1 MRTKIIVTLGPS
13 TRTEKALRKIKAY
26 GVDFVRVNM
35 SHSSIKDLRYFICLS
50 KKVGIPFIV
59 DTEGSQIR
67 TGGLSQNTV
76 QLKRGEK
83 IKIYA
88 KKVIGNKNRI
98 YLTPPSIVP
107 QLEEGDVIHP
117 DFDAVELRVIDISC
131 IKKGY
136 VVASVE
142 KSGSLGRNKGVIIDS
157 AYGKQYML
165 PPLSSKDYKSIKLG
179 LENDVKHVAASFIR
193 GAESV
198 EEVKKATQGKMKIIS
213 KIECIDG
220 LNNLDNIIK
229 KSDFILLDRGDLSKE
244 VALEKIPYIQ
254 KLVISKAH
262 AQNKDVVVAT
272 NLLESMIESR
282 RPTIAEAH
290 DVVHTI
296 FDGAYGLALSA
307 ETAIG
312 KNPIECVSTMRRIID
327 YTDNVVE
334 KNKNK
339 KILHR
344 EFIRSLEQD
353 NYIEKIR
360 GVVLWFTGLSGSGKT
375 TLGNALQKEL
385 EFRNKKVTI
394 LDGDYVRKTINRHLD
409 FSRRGIQENNR
420 IIAELAREKSVF
432 NDVVLVPI
440 ISPNHENRA
449 RARKII
455 GENFLEI
462 FIDCS
467 LSVCEKRDIKGL
479 YKKARAGEI
488 ENFIGLSE
496 LNPYERPSNP
506 DITVRTGRIDKK
518 KSVTMIL
525 GELALRGHI

>member
-1 MRTKIIVTLGPS
+1 MKTKIIVTLGPS
-13 TRTEKALRKIKAY
+13 TRTEKALRNIKAY

-35 SHSSIKDLRYFICLS
+35 SHSSIKDLRYFIRLS

-67 TGGLSQNTV
+67 TGELSQDTV
-76 QLKRGEK
+76 RLKMGEK

-88 KKVIGNKNRI
+88 KKVTGNKNRI

-107 QLEEGDVIHP
+107 QLEEGDVVHP

-142 KSGSLGRNKGVIIDS
+142 KSGSLGRNKGVVVDS
-157 AYGKQYML
+157 VSGKRYVL
-165 PPLSSKDYKSIKLG
+165 PPLSSKDHESIKLG
-179 LENDVKHVAASFIR
+179 LENNIKYIAASFMR

-198 EEVKKATQGKMKIIS
+198 EEVRKATRGKMKIIS
-213 KIECIDG
+213 KVECIDG
-220 LNNLDNIIK
+220 LNNLDGIIK
-229 KSDFILLDRGDLSKE
+229 KSDIILLDRGDLSKE
-244 VALEKIPYIQ
+244 VALEKIPFIQ
-254 KLVISKAH
+254 KLVINSARV
-262 AQNKDVVVAT
+262 QNKDVIVAT

-282 RPTIAEAH
+282 RPTIAEVH

-312 KNPIECVSTMRRIID
+312 KNPIECVSIMRRIID

-334 KNKNK
+334 KNRNK
-339 KILHR
+339 KILHPK
-344 EFIRSLEQD
+344 FISSLEQD
-353 NYIEKIR
+353 NYLEKIK

-375 TLGNALQKEL
+375 TLGNALQKQL
-385 EFRNKKVTI
+385 EFLNKKVI
-394 LDGDYVRKTINRHLD
+394 VLDGDYVRKTINRHLD
-409 FSRRGIQENNR
+409 FSRKGIRENNR
-420 IIAELAREKSVF
+420 IIAELAREKSGF
-432 NDVVLVPI
+432 NDIVLVSA
-440 ISPNHENRA
+440 ISPYQKDRA
-449 RARKII
+449 TAREII

-462 FIDCS
+462 FIDCP
-467 LSVCEKRDIKGL
+467 LSVCEKRDAKGL

-496 LNPYERPSNP
+496 LNLYERPSNP
-506 DITVRTGRIDKK
+506 DIAVRTDRTDKK

-525 GELALRGHI
+525 SELALRGHI